1 MKVSLSILTVDYL
14 KVYESL
20 KDYIDDIDYLH
31 LDVMDGVFVPNISFG
46 PSFIK
51 SIRKIKE
58 DLIFDTHLMIEYPD
72 KYIKE
77 FSEAGSQ
84 YITFHVEAKSDV
96 MKTIELIKEQNVKA
110 GISIKPNTTVDEI
123 KKYLPYVDMVL
134 VMSVEPGFGGQ
145 KFMEN
150 SIAKVKELKELREE
164 NGYNYLINIDGG
176 INDVTGA
183 KIKDY
188 VDMAVSG
195 SYVVNNKNYSSKE
208 AIKKLHELN

>member
-1 MKVSLSILTVDYL
+1 MKVSLSILTVNYL
-14 KVYESL
+14 KVEESL
-20 KDYIDDIDYLH
+20 KDYINDVDYVH

-46 PSFIK
+46 PAFIK
-51 SIRKIKE
+51 SLRKLDDK
-58 DLIFDTHLMIEYPD
+58 LIFDTHLMIEYPD

-96 MKTIELIKEQNVKA
+96 MKTIELIKSYNVKA
-110 GISIKPNTTVDEI
+110 GISIKPNTKVEDIE
-123 KKYLPYVDMVL
+123 KYLPYVDMVL

-145 KFMEN
+145 KFMD
-150 SIAKVKELKELREE
+150 SAVDKVKLLYELRK
-164 NGYNYLINIDGG
+164 NNNYNYLINIDGG
-176 INDVTGA
+176 INDNTGL

-195 SYVVNNKNYSSKE
+195 SYVVNNSNPKE
-208 AIKKLHELN
+208 AVNKLHNL